1 MAHSFTRAAEGD
13 IRNQQDE
20 STKMR
25 LEGKRAIVTGSA
37 AGIGA
42 AIAKHFAAEGAHLV
56 IADLNIEQAKVT
68 AARLRDKGT
77 NAFAIKVDVASSE
90 SAANMVRECVDR
102 FGGLDILVNNAGI
115 VHPKDKEVEN
125 TPDEAW
131 DAALDVNLKG
141 VFLCSKHAIPEISAV
156 GGGAIL
162 NISSIVALVGSYP
175 AQIAY
180 TASKGGVLSMSREMA
195 VGLARRGIRV
205 NAICPGWTATEMAM
219 GLMEDE
225 ADYELRRLHIP
236 MGRMGK
242 PSEIASAAA
251 FLVSDDASYIT
262 GQALSVDGGLTGA
275 FLTPPDP

>member
-1 MAHSFTRAAEGD
+1 MKL
-13 IRNQQDE
+13 N
-20 STKMR
+20 
-25 LEGKRAIVTGSA
+25 GKRAIVTGSA

-42 AIAKHFAAEGAHLV
+42 AIAERLAAEGARIL
-56 IADLNIEQAKVT
+56 IADRNADGAEAMAAKLRGAGAD
-68 AARLRDKGT
+68 AAALG
-77 NAFAIKVDVASSE
+77 VDVASADSVRG
-90 SAANMVRECVDR
+90 MVEHCVAR

-115 VHPKDKEVEN
+115 VHPQDGEIET

-131 DAALDVNLKG
+131 DRTLAVNLKG
-141 VFLCSKHAIPEISAV
+141 VFLCSKHAVPAMAAA
-156 GGGAIL
+156 GGGAIV

-180 TASKGGVLSMSREMA
+180 TASKGGVLAMSREMA

-219 GLMEDE
+219 GLMQDE
-225 ADYELRRLHIP
+225 GAFELRRMHIP
-236 MGRMGK
+236 MGRMGL
-242 PSEIASAAA
+242 PAEIAATAA

-262 GQALSVDGGLTGA
+262 GQAFPVDGGLTGA

>member
-1 MAHSFTRAAEGD
+1 MKLS
-13 IRNQQDE
+13 
-20 STKMR
+20 
-25 LEGKRAIVTGSA
+25 GKRAIVTGGA

-42 AIAKHFAAEGAHLV
+42 AIAARFVAEGARVV
-56 IADLNIEQAKVT
+56 IADRNLEKAEAT
-68 AARLRDKGT
+68 ADRLRGT
-77 NAFAIKVDVASSE
+77 GADVVATGVDVASAE
-90 SAANMVRECVDR
+90 PVEDMVRDCVAR

-115 VHPKDKEVEN
+115 VHPDDNEIE
-125 TPDEAW
+125 TTTDEAW
-131 DAALDVNLKG
+131 DTTLAVNLKG
-141 VFLCSKHAIPEISAV
+141 MFLCSKHAIPAISAA

-219 GLMEDE
+219 GLMRDE
-225 ADYELRRLHIP
+225 AAFELRRMHIP
-236 MGRMGK
+236 MGRMGL
-242 PSEIASAAA
+242 PSEIATTAA
-251 FLVSDDASYIT
+251 FLVSDEASYIT
-262 GQALSVDGGLTGA
+262 GQAFAVDGGLTGA